1 MTSLL
6 IQSNS
11 EDKLRILNVTATELF
26 FLLPSLT
33 LWDSSEIQCLIQW
46 AHKTTIILVDYILK
60 EVDAFCMNQLIL
72 L

>member
-46 AHKTTIILVDYILK
+46 AHKTKTVLVDYILK